1 MQNEN
6 NQLKRDLQTRQRQTV
21 AANERATNL
30 ESLIQ
35 ELNHNMASQMRRL
48 EAQVDGLKEQLQKS
62 SLAPQCSFGDGKVAK
77 PLRGKDAPSSQ

>member
-6 NQLKRDLQTRQRQTV
+6 NQLKRDLQTRQRQTA

-62 SLAPQCSFGDGKVAK
+62 SVAPQFSFGEGKLYIDLCGLAV
-77 PLRGKDAPSSQ
+77 PSIQ